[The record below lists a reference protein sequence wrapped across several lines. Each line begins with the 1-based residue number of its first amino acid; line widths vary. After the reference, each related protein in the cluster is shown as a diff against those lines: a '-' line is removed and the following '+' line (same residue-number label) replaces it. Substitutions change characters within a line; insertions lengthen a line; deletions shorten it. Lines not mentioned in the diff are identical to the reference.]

1 MTDEIVVEDLIVSV
15 LQGVAG
21 DRDRCRLEAWRRAG
35 PENERAFQEFAR
47 VWELGEDRALA
58 AIVSAPP
65 PLERITGEAER
76 RRAHVIP
83 LRAQALRT
91 RPPWRLSFA
100 WAAAAAVA
108 VAAGVGVVSTL
119 REPAVVISTGPSE
132 TSTTQLADGSIV
144 RLGPDS
150 RVEIRG
156 AEQRS
161 VRLEGT
167 AFFAVATD
175 SSTSF
180 TVHARGAVAE
190 VMGTRFELRA
200 DADSLRLV
208 VVEGRVRLSAAGRN
222 VEAGYGAV
230 SRIVGQ
236 SPPSPPQHVDVWAL
250 LEWPGGLLIY
260 QATPLSQVVDEVSA
274 FFDRPIVVRDPDL
287 LQKRVTAW
295 FEDQSFEEVVTA
307 LCAVLGVECRV
318 GDTAEVGR

>member
-1 MTDEIVVEDLIVSV
+1 MRDEIVVEDLIVRV

-21 DRDRCRLEAWRRAG
+21 DRDRGRLEVWRRAG

-58 AIVSAPP
+58 AIVSSPP
-65 PLERITGEAER
+65 PLERITVEAER
-76 RRAHVIP
+76 RREHVIP
-83 LRAQALRT
+83 LRPQGLRT
-91 RPPWRLSFA
+91 WRPWRLGFA

-108 VAAGVGVVSTL
+108 MAAGVGVVSSL
-119 REPAVVISTGPSE
+119 RQPLLVISSGPSE

-144 RLGPDS
+144 RLGAGS

-156 AEQRS
+156 AAQRS
-161 VRLEGT
+161 VRLEGS
-167 AFFAVATD
+167 AFFAVAAD
-175 SSTSF
+175 SSTPF
-180 TVHARGAVAE
+180 VVRARGAVAE
-190 VMGTRFELRA
+190 VTGTRFELRA
-200 DADSLRLV
+200 GADSLRLV
-208 VVEGRVRLSAAGRN
+208 VVEGRVKLSAAGRG

-230 SRIVGQ
+230 SRIIGQ
-236 SPPSPPQHVDVWAL
+236 SPPSPPQQVDVWDL

-274 FFDRPIVVRDPDL
+274 FFDRPIVVRDPEL
-287 LQKRVTAW
+287 LRTRVTAW